1 MEQIHDIQEAVE
13 IYNKGIL
20 NLFSN
25 PSEWKSFLNFNS
37 KFYKY
42 KFHENLLLYSQNRNI
57 NICATFDE
65 WKKVNRY
72 VKPYSKS
79 LKTLYSKNG
88 RLYLKSVFDISDTN
102 SKNDIDFKLWETTEQ
117 EAVNILKSHLTNYFD
132 ENETSLEY
140 IVQSYISSILDEN
153 FFNMLEL
160 PFEDVYNDEFYSIL
174 VESVTTVVL
183 NRCNVKYEPN
193 LTSFTGLKNTD
204 ILKRIGFAVNKC
216 SYDLLKI
223 IELEIK
229 ERLKN
234 KELEEILN
242 ERNSINKNE
251 QSIGGNKTDKISRTN
266 NEWNNKR
273 NTRDL
278 FSRNSQSREKNRR
291 RIKNKVSRARYNGVY
306 SNCSISK
313 HDTNI
318 KNGIDQQYDK
328 RESSVN
334 LDDERVVQTTLF
346 NFEEKELITNN
357 DNTDLEEITSIN
369 PFIENEKSIIFP
381 PPPTLFK
388 IPDDLKNDSIGLKK
402 KYQENIEAIKLLKQL
417 EYENRDANDEEK
429 IILAKYNGWGGLSK
443 SFEEDSDQYYELKEL
458 LSAKE
463 FESAKESTV
472 TSFYT
477 EPFII
482 DFMYKAIQRFGI
494 HSKCKILDPSA
505 GVGNFIGRLP
515 EEFNN
520 SKITAIEKD
529 DLSGRLLKKIYPDI
543 DVQIKGYEDT
553 KLNNNYFDVAIS
565 NIPFG
570 EFGVFD
576 KDYSSNLKV
585 HDYFFEKTLDKV
597 KSGGIIA
604 FITSR
609 YTLDKK
615 DSSIREY
622 IDNKA
627 NFLGAIRLP
636 KTAFKNIANTEAISD
651 IIFLQ
656 KKGTELEQKEN
667 WLDTFELE
675 DNINI
680 NNYFSDRKYMIQG
693 EVKIDSGQHGKT
705 LKVEPIG
712 DLKEQLDTTL
722 KMLPSNIVSIDEL
735 AETFDDNE
743 LNSIPIDEKTNSIKD
758 YTFADI
764 NGNIYYRINDNLYE
778 QKNKGQLPTER
789 IKGLIKIRDSL
800 RNLIDIQNTDV
811 PDEVIKPYQANL
823 NQIYDA
829 FVKKYGYI
837 NDRANS
843 LLFKNDADFP
853 LLISL
858 EKEDKETHNM
868 IKTDIFY
875 KRTIKPYKEITST
888 DNAKDALIASINQKG
903 KVDIKYIMKLCNKDY
918 DTVIEELKRTYI
930 S

>member
-1 MEQIHDIQEAVE
+1 MEQIHDIKDAVE
-13 IYNKGIL
+13 IYNQGIL
-20 NLFSN
+20 SLFCN
-25 PSEWKSFLNFNS
+25 PSEWKSFLNFSS

-42 KFHENLLLYSQNRNI
+42 KFHENLLLYSQNKDI
-57 NICATFDE
+57 TACATFDE

-72 VKPYSKS
+72 VRPYSKS
-79 LKTLYSKNG
+79 LKTLYSKHG

-117 EAVNILKSHLTNYFD
+117 EAVSILKSHLTNYFD
-132 ENETSLEY
+132 ENTLEY
-140 IVQSYISSILDEN
+140 IVQSYISNILDEN
-153 FFNMLEL
+153 FLNMLEL
-160 PFEDVYNDEFYSIL
+160 PFEDVYNDDFYSIL

-193 LTSFTGLKNTD
+193 LTSFTSLKNID

-242 ERNSINKNE
+242 ERNSINKNDE
-251 QSIGGNKTDKISRTN
+251 NIGGNKTNKIPRID

-273 NTRDL
+273 SDEDL
-278 FSRNSQSREKNRR
+278 FTGNSQSRRKNRR
-291 RIKNKVSRARYNGVY
+291 RIKNKISKTRYRRVY
-306 SNCSISK
+306 SNSSISK
-313 HDTNI
+313 YDTNF
-318 KNGIDQQYDK
+318 KNRNNKQYDT
-328 RESSVN
+328 RESSIDVN
-334 LDDERVVQTTLF
+334 SNERVVQTTLF
-346 NFEEKELITNN
+346 NFEEKETANN
-357 DNTDLEEITSIN
+357 NEIVELEEITSIN
-369 PFIENEKSIIFP
+369 PFIEHEKSIEFSP
-381 PPPTLFK
+381 SPTLFK
-388 IPDDLKNDSIGLKK
+388 VPDDLKNDSVGLKK

-417 EYENRDANDEEK
+417 EYENRDATDEEK

-443 SFEEDSDQYYELKEL
+443 AFEENSDQYYELKQL
-458 LSAKE
+458 LSTKE
-463 FESAKESTV
+463 FECARESTV
-472 TSFYT
+472 TAFYT

-494 HSKCKILDPSA
+494 NSKCKILDPSA
-505 GVGNFIGRLP
+505 GIGNFIGRLP
-515 EEFNN
+515 KEFDN

-529 DLSGRLLKKIYPDI
+529 DLSGRILKKIYSNI

-553 KLNNNYFDVAIS
+553 KLNNNYFDIAIS

-576 KDYSSNLKV
+576 KNYNSSLKI

-597 KSGGIIA
+597 KPGGIIA

-615 DSSIREY
+615 DSSVREY

-627 NFLGAIRLP
+627 NFLGAVRLP
-636 KTAFKNIANTEAISD
+636 KTAFKSIANTEAISD

-656 KKGTELEQKEN
+656 KKGAELEQKES
-667 WLDTFELE
+667 WIDTFELE
-675 DNINI
+675 NDVNI
-680 NNYFSDRKYMIQG
+680 NNYFSERKYMIQG
-693 EVKIDSGQHGKT
+693 EVKIDTNQYGKT
-705 LKVEPIG
+705 LNIEPTG
-712 DLKEQLDTTL
+712 DLKEQLNTSL
-722 KMLPSNIVSIDEL
+722 KMLPSNIVHIEEL
-735 AETFDDNE
+735 SETFADNE
-743 LNSIPIDEKTNSIKD
+743 LNSIPVDNKTNFIKD
-758 YTFADI
+758 YTFAEID
-764 NGNIYYRINDNLYE
+764 GNIYYRINDNLYE
-778 QKNKGQLPTER
+778 QNKGHLQTER
-789 IKGLIKIRDSL
+789 IKGLIKIRNAL
-800 RNLIDIQNTDV
+800 RKLIDIQNTDV
-811 PDEVIKPYQANL
+811 PDEIIKPYQANL
-823 NQIYDA
+823 NQIYDT
-829 FVKKYGYI
+829 FIKKYGYI
-837 NDRANS
+837 NDRANT

-875 KRTIKPYKEITST
+875 KRTIKPYKEITKT
-888 DNAKDALIASINQKG
+888 ENAKDALIASINQKG

-918 DTVIEELKRTYI
+918 DTVIEELKRTYL